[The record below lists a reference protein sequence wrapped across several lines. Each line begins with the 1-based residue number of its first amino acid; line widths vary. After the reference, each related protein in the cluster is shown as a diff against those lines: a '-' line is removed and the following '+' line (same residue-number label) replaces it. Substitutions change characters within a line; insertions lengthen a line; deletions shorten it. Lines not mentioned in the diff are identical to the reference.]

1 MAETRAQVTWDR
13 ERILAMYRSMVAI
26 RLAEESFVP
35 VILDGTVRCPVHL
48 YSGEEAVASGVCAA
62 LTPADYVMGS
72 HRSHGHFLAKG
83 GTIKSLVT
91 EVYCREGGCARGRGG
106 SMHLIDLEVGM
117 LGAAPIVAGTISLA
131 MGAAPAAQIRGDR
144 RVAVSFFGDGATG
157 EGVLHESMNFAA
169 VKKLPMI
176 FVCENNLYST
186 HMPISEIRVNR
197 PIADLALPYGMTAVT
212 LDGNDVV
219 AIYETSVALVEACRR
234 GEGPVFMELLTYRMR
249 GHVGPNDNIQ
259 GTQTDIRPAAE
270 IEHWKQRDPIARFEQ
285 FALDTATV
293 TPDDFAAIAAAVT
306 AEVDEA
312 HRFAAASPRPAETE
326 LERYVFQS

>member
-1 MAETRAQVTWDR
+1 MARVTWDR
-13 ERILAMYRSMVAI
+13 NRILAVYRSMVGI

-48 YSGEEAVASGVCAA
+48 YSGEEAIATGICEA
-62 LTPADYVMGS
+62 LRETDYVMGS

-83 GTIKSLVT
+83 GTLKALVA

-106 SMHLIDLEVGM
+106 SMHLIDVEKGM

-131 MGAAPAAQIRGDR
+131 MGAALASQIRGDG
-144 RVAVSFFGDGATG
+144 RVSVSFFGDGATG
-157 EGVLHESMNFAA
+157 EGVLAEVMNFSSL
-169 VKKLPMI
+169 KKLPVI

-186 HMPISEIRVNR
+186 HMPIAEIRVAN
-197 PIADLALPYGMTAVT
+197 PIAELAAPYGMRAVT

-219 AIYETSVALVEACRR
+219 AIHEAAVELVEGCRR

-259 GTQTDIRPAAE
+259 GSLTDIRPAAE
-270 IEHWKQRDPIARFEQ
+270 IEHWRRRDPITTFEL
-285 FALDTATV
+285 FALASGHVTA
-293 TPDDFAAIAAAVT
+293 DDFAAVHAEIT
-306 AEVDEA
+306 AEVAEA
-312 HRFAAASPRPAETE
+312 HRFAAASPRPSESE